1 MRVVME
7 TPLSERRAIV
17 VPRVLVSP
25 ISHVPPSV
33 SPQSAPVSGFVSPQ
47 GRAETSAAASPGRLF
62 NSSRFVSQHRA
73 RIISRLKPVLINS
86 AQLLI
91 NSLLYP
97 WRYCG
102 CFASLINA
110 CELSFPRGV
119 VHDLKAFQTL
129 ANSFVRLDY

>member
-47 GRAETSAAASPGRLF
+47 GRAETSAAASPIRRADFSIRHGLLVNTGR
-62 NSSRFVSQHRA
+62 
-73 RIISRLKPVLINS
+73 VL
-86 AQLLI
+86 
-91 NSLLYP
+91 Y
-97 WRYCG
+97 
-102 CFASLINA
+102 
-110 CELSFPRGV
+110 RGAIFHPDREREGDTIPLV
-119 VHDLKAFQTL
+119 G
-129 ANSFVRLDY
+129 RGP